1 MIDCGHVYVH
11 ARPMIDTM
19 SITKSAIGLM
29 YSIHE
34 PVPLATTLL
43 DHPKRRVTYGDALD
57 MMSGLHT
64 EFKYFDFRDI
74 VAKKDGDVTA
84 YALSELM
91 EHSTDAPQQF
101 EYNDLMYQ
109 LLASR
114 FPDLR
119 ARFAEFMGGE
129 DGWSWETDGAGA
141 CLGPHGLSMTPEC
154 ALAYAE
160 RVRVHFTSIGFWDTE
175 HGVPCVWKLKPMWD
189 DAIERYWH
197 GWWLSQK
204 AAYAIGFRVHVI
216 AVAPERV
223 DVQLIK
229 DDYEMDISEYTSF
242 IARFEDSVHPA
253 TRAYIK
259 QSGDVRRSAM
269 AVWRAHGRYKV
280 QILWRVTEDE
290 PVYTIPFDMLSHNL
304 DKKNWTI
311 FDANGRKKFISPN
324 EVLMDPSISPMHH
337 ELILSADLKFPILV
351 HKNGDDLDV
360 LDGKHRLAFIS
371 LQHGSSVRVRYVT
384 ETMLDKARVQ
394 PTSRAYIKQSG
405 DVCKS
410 ASVAMPQTA
419 MFVARVLPPC
429 NDAPDGL
436 REMAEEF
443 TSDEASKLQL
453 EGLPIN
459 IEHNDA
465 LCAGEVVR
473 QWTDG
478 DGSTMI
484 MGKISGSNFTS
495 ELACN
500 GLEGGWLADVS
511 LQHSYSIYSLPG
523 KAGNDGS
530 LLLSKRPVEV
540 SLCAEG
546 ARDSTHVITHAC
558 GSVASSYISRVEGTV
573 IRTGTVACSDLY
585 VMEEAA
591 AAAVQVPVVPTG
603 DSEMPPADA
612 VHDAAPVPI
621 ESTSASDPE
630 RTRDTQGRYA
640 KQAADAAAAPEQAT
654 GGNGNMQETMKAM
667 MAKIQELAD
676 ANKNLGERNEGL
688 EKQETERARALE
700 EQRAADQ
707 ASKLKKSEALL
718 QTLEAMGSATPE
730 QLSVFSRMMQTDV
743 DSASAAIEVAV
754 SCSKTAVEAGEK
766 RAADLQT
773 RLNNL
778 AAEKELQR
786 MWGEQYAGL
795 NVRRASAVGMKRP
808 ATEHMSH
815 PAKVPAVEPASDP
828 MVTDT
833 VAASSK
839 ITTAIES
846 RTGIETMVANDNHT
860 YNDMTN
866 YAHRAGLIKKTRL
879 PSGAAYYSP
888 TPGPKEIYGVGLMHV
903 NPELWH
909 EACGKEAGDSFSF
922 ESSVRHVA
930 ERHVKCSKGSMQY
943 Q

>member
-1 MIDCGHVYVH
+1 MVSVTWIYVGEFVYLKDYIYVIDCGHVYVH

-74 VAKKDGDVTA
+74 VKGDGDVTA
-84 YALSELM
+84 YALGELM
-91 EHSTDAPQQF
+91 EHSTQAPQTF

-114 FPDLR
+114 FPGLR

-160 RVRVHFTSIGFWDTE
+160 RTRAHFTSTGFWDTE
-175 HGVPCVWKLKPMWD
+175 HGVACAWKLKPMWN

-204 AAYAIGFRVHVI
+204 AACAIGFRVHVV

-242 IARFEDSVHPA
+242 IARFEDSVQPA
-253 TRAYIK
+253 T
-259 QSGDVRRSAM
+259 
-269 AVWRAHGRYKV
+269 
-280 QILWRVTEDE
+280 
-290 PVYTIPFDMLSHNL
+290 
-304 DKKNWTI
+304 
-311 FDANGRKKFISPN
+311 
-324 EVLMDPSISPMHH
+324 
-337 ELILSADLKFPILV
+337 
-351 HKNGDDLDV
+351 
-360 LDGKHRLAFIS
+360 
-371 LQHGSSVRVRYVT
+371 
-384 ETMLDKARVQ
+384 
-394 PTSRAYIKQSG
+394 RAYIKQSG

-443 TSDEASKLQL
+443 TSAEASKLQL

-484 MGKISGSNFTS
+484 MGKISGSGFTS

-523 KAGNDGS
+523 EAGNDGS
-530 LLLSKRPVEV
+530 LLLSKCPIEV

-558 GSVASSYISRVEGTV
+558 GSVASSYIRRVEGTI
-573 IRTGTVACSDLY
+573 IRTGTVACSGLY
-585 VMEEAA
+585 VMSDTPAAEAPSVA
-591 AAAVQVPVVPTG
+591 PA
-603 DSEMPPADA
+603 DSEMVDATPA
-612 VHDAAPVPI
+612 
-621 ESTSASDPE
+621 ETTSAPE
-630 RTRDTQGRYA
+630 PAKQVEPAPPESMRARDTHGRYA
-640 KQAADAAAAPEQAT
+640 KQVAESAPAPAAPEA
-654 GGNGNMQETMKAM
+654 GSGNMHETMKAM

-688 EKQETERARALE
+688 EKQETERARVLE
-700 EQRAADQ
+700 EQRAADH
-707 ASKLKKSEALL
+707 AAKLKKSEALL
-718 QTLEAMGSATPE
+718 QTLESMGSASTE
-730 QLSVFSRMMQTDV
+730 QLAVFSRMM
-743 DSASAAIEVAV
+743 
-754 SCSKTAVEAGEK
+754 
-766 RAADLQT
+766 
-773 RLNNL
+773 
-778 AAEKELQR
+778 
-786 MWGEQYAGL
+786 
-795 NVRRASAVGMKRP
+795 
-808 ATEHMSH
+808 
-815 PAKVPAVEPASDP
+815 
-828 MVTDT
+828 
-833 VAASSK
+833 
-839 ITTAIES
+839 
-846 RTGIETMVANDNHT
+846 
-860 YNDMTN
+860 
-866 YAHRAGLIKKTRL
+866 
-879 PSGAAYYSP
+879 
-888 TPGPKEIYGVGLMHV
+888 PG
-903 NPELWH
+903 
-909 EACGKEAGDSFSF
+909 
-922 ESSVRHVA
+922 
-930 ERHVKCSKGSMQY
+930 
-943 Q
+943 